1 MLHVLDRWRESHPH
15 IVADIEAALLTQS
28 TAIHPL
34 TDVTDDDEF
43 LKLVAELSP
52 NLHKLVTNNR
62 DGTEQISVRAE
73 FQRLNFRAHHVERT
87 IEEMN
92 KLPSDSPF
100 VQLSRL
106 MSKLVQ
112 WAYADMEI

>member
-1 MLHVLDRWRESHPH
+1 MLHILDRWRESHPH
-15 IVADIEAALLTQS
+15 IVADIEAALLTQPAA
-28 TAIHPL
+28 THPL
-34 TDVTDDDEF
+34 MDVTDDDEF

-52 NLHKLVTNNR
+52 NLHKFVMNNR
-62 DGTEQISVRAE
+62 DGTEESSVRAE
-73 FQRLNFRAHHVERT
+73 FQRLNFCAHHFERT

-106 MSKLVQ
+106 MSKLLQ